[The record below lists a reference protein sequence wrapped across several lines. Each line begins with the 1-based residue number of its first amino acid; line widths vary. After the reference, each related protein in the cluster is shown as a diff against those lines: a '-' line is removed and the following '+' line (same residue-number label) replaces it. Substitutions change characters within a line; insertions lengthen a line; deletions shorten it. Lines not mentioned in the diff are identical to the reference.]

1 MSDSDDLDLMCEK
14 AARALEMVDK
24 NMFESNLIPTDF
36 EASHVDAPMRMES
49 FMQPEDG
56 FYGR

>member
-24 NMFESNLIPTDF
+24 NMFESNMIPTDF
-36 EASHVDAPMRMES
+36 EASNLDGPLRMES
-49 FMQPEDG
+49 FM
-56 FYGR
+56 

>member
-24 NMFESNLIPTDF
+24 NMFENNLIPTDF
-36 EASHVDAPMRMES
+36 EASHLDTPMRMET
-49 FMQPEDG
+49 FM
-56 FYGR
+56 